1 MVGSGHDNIMEH
13 DSVRVR
19 SWAVEEEVFYVLS
32 LVAPWTKWRVLKTYP
47 MKVLVKA
54 TVANFEPEQGR
65 VQSPV
70 L

>member
-1 MVGSGHDNIMEH
+1 MEH
-13 DSVRVR
+13 DPLRVCP
-19 SWAVEEEVFYVLS
+19 WAVEEVFYVLS

-54 TVANFEPEQGR
+54 TVANFEPEQR
-65 VQSPV
+65 SIQSPI